1 MEKTLANKSGIF
13 LKKTKF
19 FSQRL
24 LVYFSF
30 LLLPVWI
37 QKSLEINI
45 FVQTL
50 MMLLFL
56 MFMAAQWYL
65 LGKEIDHR
73 LKIYFRANST
83 VDRILYRLII
93 GFSAILLIFNLFSV
107 LPQDLTRHFFWGFFI
122 IFGLFYSWPTR
133 GKIIQESVSTQFS
146 EFKFLDNFEKTI
158 LILSISV
165 FLISLPNFPFLSNL
179 ETYKLIIDPEEKINI
194 QLWNYLHLNF
204 IPFRRFPHLINL
216 GWSMHFYFV
225 GLGFYLLAFYGVCRF
240 FISRR
245 LSILALFAL
254 ISTWSFSIFLKRDPY
269 YALVTTFSLVWL
281 WAVLWS
287 VKSSTYRSGLMFG
300 LICYLG
306 TLLNY
311 HNAILFPI
319 GLVVLYFS
327 FLKESTDW
335 FRLQFVK
342 YSYVG
347 LILILISVLMNYD
360 ISFSANPS
368 GFFSYFQGIGV
379 LVKRK
384 AFFALSFIGVTSL
397 LISYVGKKFNLF
409 SVMNIDYDRLKQL
422 LTLIFILIFL
432 GVFYEKDLIKNFG
445 SLWIIVFLS
454 VYPLEWLFQSIS
466 RLRSKR
472 NIIFVVYILICLLD
486 SHLEGRFRIFY
497 NFLTSPPEII
507 ELNAREK

>member
-1 MEKTLANKSGIF
+1 
-13 LKKTKF
+13 
-19 FSQRL
+19 
-24 LVYFSF
+24 
-30 LLLPVWI
+30 
-37 QKSLEINI
+37 
-45 FVQTL
+45 
-50 MMLLFL
+50 
-56 MFMAAQWYL
+56 
-65 LGKEIDHR
+65 
-73 LKIYFRANST
+73 
-83 VDRILYRLII
+83 
-93 GFSAILLIFNLFSV
+93 
-107 LPQDLTRHFFWGFFI
+107 
-122 IFGLFYSWPTR
+122 
-133 GKIIQESVSTQFS
+133 
-146 EFKFLDNFEKTI
+146 
-158 LILSISV
+158 
-165 FLISLPNFPFLSNL
+165 
-179 ETYKLIIDPEEKINI
+179 
-194 QLWNYLHLNF
+194 
-204 IPFRRFPHLINL
+204 
-216 GWSMHFYFV
+216 MHFYFV

-422 LTLIFILIFL
+422 LILIFILIFL